1 MTLIKKPQKQWYY
14 HQAKVINMNILQVK
28 KYYLYLKV
36 KHQKKLN
43 LHIFFQ
49 KKQFDQA
56 MEDKGRI
63 QINSM
68 LYRI

>member
-1 MTLIKKPQKQWYY
+1 MILIKKPQKQWYY

-43 LHIFFQ
+43 LHILFQ
-49 KKQFDQA
+49 GKQFDKA
-56 MEDKGRI
+56 MEDNGRI